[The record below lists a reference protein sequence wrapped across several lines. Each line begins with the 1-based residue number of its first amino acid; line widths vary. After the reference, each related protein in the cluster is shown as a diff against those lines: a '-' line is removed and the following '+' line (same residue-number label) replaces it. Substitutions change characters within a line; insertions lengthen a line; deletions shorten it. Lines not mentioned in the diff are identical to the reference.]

1 MFDNPIEN
9 DASKLFPAATAEE
22 RSRHVRNL
30 DLYTRGW
37 EPVGRIKYD
46 GSNVCVMFKP
56 GLTDLREAICGYVGT
71 ALKDG
76 VVRRRTERRCSKG
89 GDDEVLEGVERIRV
103 DDERFWSAMRDGIN
117 GHVFGGKR
125 MFAFLSDR
133 QERCDGTQ
141 CAAENENLQLTNVSQ
156 DSAFDTVSSA
166 EAREVLS
173 QDVVNVQNHVGKIVQ
188 ALSNRMV

>member
-9 DASKLFPAATAEE
+9 DASKLFPAATAEK
-22 RSRHVRNL
+22 RNRHVLDL

-56 GLTDLREAICGYVGT
+56 GLTDIREAICEYVGA

-76 VVRRRTERRCSKG
+76 VVRRRTERRHSKG

-103 DDERFWSAMRDGIN
+103 DDERFWSAVRDGIN

-125 MFAFLSDR
+125 MFAFLSDH
-133 QERCDGTQ
+133 QEDCGGTRC
-141 CAAENENLQLTNVSQ
+141 AVENENLQLINVSQ
-156 DSAFDTVSSA
+156 DSAFVTVAST
-166 EAREVLS
+166 EAKEVLS
-173 QDVVNVQNHVGKIVQ
+173 HDVVNAQNQVGKAVQ
-188 ALSNRMV
+188 TLSNRMV